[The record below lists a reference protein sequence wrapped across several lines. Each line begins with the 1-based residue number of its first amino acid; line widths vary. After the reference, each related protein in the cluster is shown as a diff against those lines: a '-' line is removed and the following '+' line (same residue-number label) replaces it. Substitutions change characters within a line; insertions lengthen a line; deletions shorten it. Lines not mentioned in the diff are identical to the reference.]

1 MEIPREDVFLI
12 VTFIIGFFAIRM
24 AVGIWASRKVS
35 NAADY
40 IVAGR
45 RLPIWMVG
53 ASVMATWF
61 AAETLMGA
69 SSTAYQY
76 GFQGVIFDPF
86 GASVCLF
93 LSGFFFTR
101 LMRRA
106 RYLTVVDFFERRF
119 GRGMTIL
126 ASIAQ
131 LATYFVWT
139 GAQMVAAGTIV
150 NALFPQIPIAA
161 GMILVAVWVTGYT
174 MLGGMLADTVLD
186 FMQMFFTAG
195 GVLLIFVA
203 VLNAVGGFPG
213 LTGIDETLYNPK
225 PFTLLPDMGGEA
237 GYLGYFGSMGWMYW
251 IAAWMAIG
259 LGSVPTQDLFQ
270 RSMSAR
276 NESTAVWGTYLAGFL
291 YLFFGIMSPLIGIM
305 MYKQLPGLE
314 NSDYVLV
321 TAAVQYLPPILTA
334 IFMAALAS
342 ALMSTSDS
350 SLLAGASVV
359 TENLMPMLGKKLD
372 EKEKVRWTRI
382 WVGIIGFV
390 AIVIAITAATIYELG
405 VVAWSLLLVGLFAP
419 FAIGMYW
426 KKSNQYGAVAA
437 FIGGFLA
444 WAIGAYIAFNF
455 GMGGDSTAAICTEG
469 DLSLLADKA
478 TWDCAFWDGVYI
490 ASFPAFFIS
499 LFLII
504 TVSLITQKIDVP
516 KPITDV
522 DGKPFDT
529 NPFHHIGWLPL
540 KDAIRK
546 MKPEEYDQ

>member
-1 MEIPREDVFLI
+1 MDFEGYQYVWLVVLGI
-12 VTFIIGFFAIRM
+12 VVFFAIRM
-24 AVGIWASRKVS
+24 AVGIWASRRVV

-45 RLPIWMVG
+45 RLPVYMVA

-76 GFQGVIFDPF
+76 GFQGVVFDPF
-86 GASVCLF
+86 GAAACLF

-106 RYLTVVDFFERRF
+106 RYLTVVDFFQRRY

-131 LATYFVWT
+131 LFTYFVWT

-150 NALFPQIPIAA
+150 NALFPSVPIWV
-161 GMILVAVWVTGYT
+161 GMIAVAIWVTCYT
-174 MLGGMLADTVLD
+174 MLGGMMADTLLD
-186 FMQMFFTAG
+186 FIQMFFTAG
-195 GVLLIFVA
+195 GITIIFLFVLREL
-203 VLNAVGGFPG
+203 GGWDE
-213 LTGIDETLYNPK
+213 LTNITSTLYNPR
-225 PFTLLPDMGGEA
+225 PFTLLPDMEGEA

-276 NESTAVWGTYLAGFL
+276 NESTAVWGTYFAGVL

-305 MYKQLPGLE
+305 MFALVPELE
-314 NSDYVLV
+314 NSDGVLV
-321 TAAVQYLPPILTA
+321 KAALDYLPPVITA
-334 IFMAALAS
+334 IFMASLAS

-359 TENLMPMLGKKLD
+359 TENLLPMLGKKLTD
-372 EKEKVRWTRI
+372 IEKVKWTRI
-382 WVGIIGFV
+382 MVGIIGFV
-390 AIVIAITAATIYELG
+390 AVIIALTAAVIYELG
-405 VVAWSLLLVGLFAP
+405 VVAWSILLVGLFTP
-419 FAIGMYW
+419 FAFGMYW
-426 KKSNQYGAVAA
+426 KKANHYGGNAA
-437 FIGGFLA
+437 FIGGFLS
-444 WAIGAYIAFNF
+444 WAIFIVIAYYNGILGPSTYDVCA
-455 GMGGDSTAAICTEG
+455 GDVS
-469 DLSLLADKA
+469 
-478 TWDCAFWDGVYI
+478 CAFWDATYI
-490 ASFPAFFIS
+490 ASFPAF
-499 LFLII
+499 I
-504 TVSLITQKIDVP
+504 TSMILMIVVSLATQKTDPP
-516 KPITDV
+516 KPITDI
-522 DGKPFDT
+522 DGKSLDT
-529 NPFHHIGWLPL
+529 NPFHNIGIVPL

-546 MKPEEYDQ
+546 LRPEEKEQWSK